1 MRKVIVTEWMSLD
14 GVVQAPGEPEEDLS
28 GGFRRGGWH
37 LGYFEDISM
46 GWVVKNVT
54 EAGGFLFGRRTYEH
68 FAGHWANAS
77 EEEQVVARPLNTLPN
92 PVASTTLTD
101 PLEWENRRSSGATC
115 RGPYSR

>member
-28 GGFRRGGWH
+28 GGFQYGGWH

-54 EAGGFLFGRRTYEH
+54 EAGGFLLGRRTYEH
-68 FAGHWANAS
+68 FAGHWPNAT
-77 EEEQVVARPLNTLPN
+77 EEEQIVARPMNKLPKY
-92 PVASTTLTD
+92 VASTTLTG
-101 PLEWENRRSSGATC
+101 PLE
-115 RGPYSR
+115 